1 MASRRTQIVVAP
13 RIAKE
18 GARARDVSHEL
29 WRGLIRY
36 NRKVAGPLRYTR
48 TVLSARDA
56 KGRIVGGLILE
67 NYWKESYVELLWV
80 SAKMRGRDIGTHLIA
95 EAEKLARR
103 RGSRLLHLNT
113 FSFQAPRFYEKLGFR
128 RFGAM
133 HGSPKGASRYFY
145 VKRI

>member
-1 MASRRTQIVVAP
+1 MASRRTQLVVAP

-18 GARARDVSHEL
+18 GAGAREVSHEL

-80 SAKMRGRDIGTHLIA
+80 SAKMRGRDIGTHLIM
-95 EAEKLARR
+95 EAEK
-103 RGSRLLHLNT
+103 
-113 FSFQAPRFYEKLGFR
+113 
-128 RFGAM
+128 
-133 HGSPKGASRYFY
+133 
-145 VKRI
+145 